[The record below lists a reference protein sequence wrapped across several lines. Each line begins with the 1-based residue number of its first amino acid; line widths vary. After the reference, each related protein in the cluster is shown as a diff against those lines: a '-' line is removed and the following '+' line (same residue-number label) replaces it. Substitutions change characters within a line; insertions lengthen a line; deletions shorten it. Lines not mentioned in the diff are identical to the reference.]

1 MDRKSADLKPLDFQ
15 SMILRLQEYW
25 ARQGCVIL
33 QPYDCEVGAATF
45 CASTFLRCLGPE
57 PWRVAHVQPCRRPT
71 DGRYGENPF
80 RFQRYYQFQVVLKP
94 APADAQALYLGSLEA
109 LGIDLLAH
117 DLRFVEDDWE
127 SPTLGATG
135 LCWQVDLDGMEVT
148 QFTYFQQMGGFEL
161 DPVSFE
167 LTYGLE
173 RLAMFV
179 QGVDTAFDIRWV
191 DGGPGTAAMTWG
203 EVARRDERE
212 FSKFNF
218 EMSDPAVLTRQFDE
232 HAATCLRLCEANLP
246 LPAHDHLMHASHTFN
261 LLDARG
267 AIGVN
272 QRAQYIA
279 RVRDMARACAETYVR
294 GAEAVPSG
302 APLESAP

>member
-1 MDRKSADLKPLDFQ
+1 
-15 SMILRLQEYW
+15 MILRLQDYW
-25 ARQGCVIL
+25 SRQGCVIL

-45 CASTFLRCLGPE
+45 CAATFLRCLGPE
-57 PWRVAHVQPCRRPT
+57 PWKCAHVQPCRRPT

-80 RFQRYYQFQVVLKP
+80 RFQRYYQFQVLLKP
-94 APADAQALYLGSLEA
+94 ADSQDLYLGSLEA
-109 LGIDLLAH
+109 LGIDLRKH
-117 DLRFVEDDWE
+117 DLRFEEDDWE

-135 LCWQVDLDGMEVT
+135 LGWQVSLDGMEVT

-161 DPVSFE
+161 DPVSTE

-173 RLAMFV
+173 RVAMYL
-179 QGVDTAFDIRWV
+179 QDVDSAFDLAWV
-191 DGGPGTAAMTWG
+191 HGTGKGPAAGGFTWG
-203 EVARRDERE
+203 DVARRDERE
-212 FSKFNF
+212 FSAYNF
-218 EMSDPAVLTRQFDE
+218 E
-232 HAATCLRLCEANLP
+232 HAAVAVLKDQFEEHAAACRDLCGKELP

-279 RVRDMARACAETYVR
+279 RVRELARACAETWMGR
-294 GAEAVPSG
+294 KAGA
-302 APLESAP
+302 